1 MAVVAL
7 VLLTVTAGCLAFVT
21 GGGEPDDATL
31 DREPAEPYEFDS
43 DRDALLTL
51 HTASE
56 VQVVYRVEANDT
68 FRFATSSGLGTEEPL
83 DIAAV
88 RFQYQNGTVINGT
101 TLRDSADGDIDQTPD
116 EVFVTVPADG
126 KLAFSASATPR
137 RFSMPA
143 HVEGSYAVI
152 LPPSNRIDF
161 FLFSNTAP
169 GGAQSEVIDD
179 RVHVTWD
186 EVSGGTIVVQYYQ
199 QRDLFIFGG
208 AVVILSVVA
217 LGGLYYYRKK
227 IDALYEARIEMGLDT
242 EVDEEREDERRK
254 P

>member
-43 DRDALLTL
+43 DRDGHLTL

-56 VQVVYRVEANDT
+56 VQAVYRVEAGET
-68 FRFATSSGLGTEEPL
+68 FRLATSSGLGTEEPL

-88 RFQYQNGTVINGT
+88 RFQYDNGTVINGT
-101 TLRDSADGDIDQTPD
+101 TLRESADGDIDQTPD
-116 EVFVTVPADG
+116 EVFITVPADG

-143 HVEGSYAVI
+143 HVEGSYKVI

-169 GGAQSEVIDD
+169 GGAESELIDD

-186 EVSGGTIVVQYYQ
+186 EVSSGTIVVQYYQ

-208 AVVILSVVA
+208 AVVLLSAIAV
-217 LGGLYYYRKK
+217 GGLYYYRRK
-227 IDALYEARIEMGLDT
+227 IDELYHARVEMGLDT
-242 EVDEEREDERRK
+242 EVDEDRENDRK
-254 P
+254 KR